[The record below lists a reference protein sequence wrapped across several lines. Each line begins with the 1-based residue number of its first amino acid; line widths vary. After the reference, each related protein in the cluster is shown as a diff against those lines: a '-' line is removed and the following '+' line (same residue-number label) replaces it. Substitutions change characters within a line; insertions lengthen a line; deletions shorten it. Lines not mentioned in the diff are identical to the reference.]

1 MAARLTGLTL
11 LAVALS
17 GVSSAAPPP
26 LPPIRHVFVLLLEN
40 QSYDVTFREQSGR
53 RTWRARSPRTEHC

>member
-17 GVSSAAPPP
+17 GASSAAPPP

-40 QSYDVTFREQSGR
+40 QSYDATFGELS
-53 RTWRARSPRTEHC
+53 AAP